1 MSHRSPSRTSV
12 TRARLVALSCCL
24 LLTAPLVAP
33 TATAVVGT
41 PNLDSNQFTA
51 RLDIGD
57 GQRACSGALV
67 APQWVLTAASC
78 FVEDP
83 ASGSPAPSG
92 PPAQAT
98 TATIG
103 RADLT
108 TTAGQERA
116 VVELVPH
123 ESRDLM
129 MAKLDRPVSGITP
142 VSLAAG
148 APVPGEELRVL
159 AFGRTATEWVPLQRH
174 TGRFTVG
181 SLTGGDVVLVGL
193 DGAAVC
199 AGDTGGPALRTAGT
213 GVELVAV
220 NSRSWQGGC
229 FGADPAETR
238 TGAVS
243 TRVDD
248 ARDWIATTAY
258 RDGWVDFNC
267 DGVRDTAIG
276 DPDATVDGVAR
287 AGQVRVIYG
296 GNKGTVA
303 ISQNSPGVG
312 DVASTNDQF
321 GFSLAMFERNADG
334 CTDLAVGTPYE
345 SAGRG
350 LVQIVYGSPTGLLH
364 GPTEA
369 AFRQGQGNGALATAT
384 DVSGDQLG
392 WSLAAGRTDSGTA
405 YLAMGAPGKNVGD
418 GADNVNAG
426 VVYYVRGFEPS
437 IVITE
442 DQPEVFGTSELNDA
456 FGTSVAADGRHLV
469 IGTPGE
475 SLVSGQTST
484 GYVHVLT
491 HPADS
496 SGAVTEVVALSQ
508 DTAGISGTAES
519 NDRFGT
525 SVDVTRF
532 SASGTFDRGDSI
544 LAVGVPGE
552 IVTGTAAYQG
562 RVVTVRVGA
571 DGAWSE
577 LNEYHQDVAGVDG
590 APGANDRFGADVAVT
605 FTDSVGSGGPRV
617 ALAVG
622 APGDVVPTGAGS
634 ANQASGSVTVFS
646 ALEAP
651 GAFQKWIYFPSTYLP
666 GQNATGNANL
676 GGVVHGTASHLYLG
690 LPDGQFTAGRV
701 WALPWTYVGG
711 GSDSGPLVTHEP
723 GTGGVPA
730 GGVSFGAAIG

>member
-1 MSHRSPSRTSV
+1 MPRRFA
-12 TRARLVALSCCL
+12 ARWSAASIALL
-24 LLTAPLVAP
+24 LVAP
-33 TATAVVGT
+33 LAAPIATAVVGAPSADAHT
-41 PNLDSNQFTA
+41 FAT

-67 APQWVLTAASC
+67 APQWVVTAASC
-78 FVEDP
+78 FVADP
-83 ASGSPAPSG
+83 ATGSPAPSG
-92 PPAQAT
+92 PPPQAT

-116 VVELVPH
+116 VIELVPH

-129 MAKLDRPVSGITP
+129 MAKLDRPVSGIAP
-142 VSLAAG
+142 VAVAAG
-148 APVPGEELRVL
+148 APVPGEELNVL
-159 AFGRTATEWVPLQRH
+159 AFGRTATEWAPLQRH
-174 TGRFTVG
+174 TGRFAVDAV
-181 SLTGGDVVLVGL
+181 TGGDVALTGL
-193 DGAAVC
+193 NGAAVC
-199 AGDTGGPALRTAGT
+199 AGDTGGPALRTTGT
-213 GVELVAV
+213 GVALVAV
-220 NSRSWQGGC
+220 SSRSWQGGC

-243 TRVDD
+243 VRVDD
-248 ARDWIATTAY
+248 VRDWVATTVY

-267 DGVRDTAIG
+267 DGIRDTAIG

-287 AGQVRVIYG
+287 AGLVRVIYG

-312 DVASTNDQF
+312 DIASTNDQF
-321 GFSLAMFERNADG
+321 GFSLATFERNTDG

-350 LVQIVYGSPTGLLH
+350 LVQIVYGSPAGLLN
-364 GPTEA
+364 GPSEA
-369 AFRQGQGNGALATAT
+369 AFRQGQGNGALARTT

-405 YLAMGAPGKNVGD
+405 YLAMGAPGKNTGEGTD
-418 GADNVNAG
+418 DVNAG

-442 DQPEVFGTSELNDA
+442 DQPEVFGTSERNDA
-456 FGTSVAADGRHLV
+456 FGYSVAADGRHLV

-475 SLVSGQTST
+475 SLLSGPTST

-491 HPADS
+491 HPADR
-496 SGAVTEVVALSQ
+496 SGAVTEVAAFSQ
-508 DTAGISGTAES
+508 DSAGISDTAES
-519 NDRFGT
+519 NDRFGA
-525 SVDVTRF
+525 SLDITRY
-532 SASGTFDRGDSI
+532 SDSGAFDRGDSVI
-544 LAVGVPGE
+544 AIGVPGE
-552 IVTGTAAYQG
+552 TVTGTAANQG
-562 RVVTVRVGA
+562 RALTVRVGA
-571 DGAWSE
+571 DGTWSE

-590 APGANDRFGADVAVT
+590 TAGSGDRFGADVAVS
-605 FTDSVGSGGPRV
+605 FTGSGASGAPRV
-617 ALAVG
+617 VLAVG

-651 GAFQKWIYFPSTYLP
+651 GAFQKWIYFPSDYLP
-666 GQNATGNANL
+666 GQNTTGNANL
-676 GGVVHGTASHLYLG
+676 GAVVHGTASHLYLG
-690 LPDGQFTAGRV
+690 LPDGQFAAGRA
-701 WALPWTYVGG
+701 WALPWSRVTEASGG
-711 GSDSGPLVTHEP
+711 EPLVTYAP
-723 GTGGVPA
+723 GTGGVPT

>member
-1 MSHRSPSRTSV
+1 MSYGSRSRISASR
-12 TRARLVALSCCL
+12 AGLAAVACCL
-24 LLTAPLVAP
+24 LLAAPLIVP

-41 PNLDSNQFTA
+41 PNLDTNQFTA

-83 ASGSPAPSG
+83 ATGSPAPSG
-92 PPAQAT
+92 PPAPAT

-108 TTAGQERA
+108 TTAGQVRD
-116 VVELVPH
+116 VIELVPH
-123 ESRDLM
+123 EDRDLM
-129 MAKLDRPVSGITP
+129 MAKLATP
-142 VSLAAG
+142 VGGTAPATIAAG
-148 APVPGEELRVL
+148 APVPGEELTVP
-159 AFGRTATEWVPLQRH
+159 AYGRTTTEWAPLQRH
-174 TGRFTVG
+174 SGRFAVD
-181 SLTGGDVVLVGL
+181 SVTGGDLALTGL

-199 AGDTGGPALRTAGT
+199 AGDTGGPALRTTGT
-213 GVELVAV
+213 SVEVVAV
-220 NSRSWQGGC
+220 SSRSWQGGC

-243 TRVDD
+243 ARVDD
-248 ARDWIATTAY
+248 VRDWIATTVY

-267 DGVRDTAIG
+267 DGLRDTAIG

-287 AGQVRVIYG
+287 AGLVRVVYG

-312 DVASTNDQF
+312 DIASANDQF
-321 GFSLAMFERNADG
+321 GFSLATFERNADG

-350 LVQIVYGSPTGLLH
+350 LVQIVYGSPTGLLN

-392 WSLAAGRTDSGTA
+392 WSLAAGRTDAGTA
-405 YLAMGAPGKNVGD
+405 YLAMGAPGKNVGE
-418 GADNVNAG
+418 GSDNVNTGA
-426 VVYYVRGFEPS
+426 VYYVRGFEPS

-456 FGTSVAADGRHLV
+456 FGYSVAADGRHLV

-496 SGAVTEVVALSQ
+496 SGAVTEVAAFSQ
-508 DTAGISGTAES
+508 DSAGISDTAE
-519 NDRFGT
+519 NDDRFGA

-532 SASGTFDRGDSI
+532 SAAGALDRGDSI
-544 LAVGVPGE
+544 VAIGVPGE
-552 IVTGTAAYQG
+552 TVSGTAGGQG
-562 RVVTVRVGA
+562 RALTVRVGA
-571 DGAWSE
+571 DGTWAE
-577 LNEYHQDVAGVDG
+577 LQEYHQDVAGVDG
-590 APGANDRFGADVAVT
+590 VAGGGDRFGTDVSLAFVGADGA
-605 FTDSVGSGGPRV
+605 GSPQV
-617 ALAVG
+617 MVAVG
-622 APGDVVPTGAGS
+622 APGDVAPTGTGS
-634 ANQASGSVTVFS
+634 TDQASGSVTVFS
-646 ALEAP
+646 ALEPPAV
-651 GAFQKWIYFPSTYLP
+651 FQKWIYFPGSYLP

-676 GGVVHGTASHLYLG
+676 GGVVHATSTRLYLG
-690 LPDGQFTAGRV
+690 LPDGQFATGRA
-701 WALPWTYVGG
+701 WELPWSSVTGA
-711 GSDSGPLVTHEP
+711 SDGEPLVTYQP
-723 GTGGVPA
+723 GTGGLPT